1 MTKKILDNSFFLKKL
16 LNFSYYIFYLFVLL
30 IFFEVIVRILV
41 FFPTNSDVFKYGFK
55 KSVIF
60 DVVDL
65 SRLQI
70 VVFDKK
76 KNVKKGIIG
85 QIHPIS
91 GTNSVINIPHTFSH
105 DGKKHTITLV
115 KNNYNKSVVFNN
127 RAFRLEKV
135 VGGVGLDITI
145 TSAKSWFNSFLS
157 AKSKS
162 SVNSNEIPLSEAT
175 VVPFLITGSPN

>member
-1 MTKKILDNSFFLKKL
+1 MTKKILDNSFFLRKL

-76 KNVKKGIIG
+76 KNVKK
-85 QIHPIS
+85 
-91 GTNSVINIPHTFSH
+91 
-105 DGKKHTITLV
+105 K
-115 KNNYNKSVVFNN
+115 
-127 RAFRLEKV
+127 
-135 VGGVGLDITI
+135 
-145 TSAKSWFNSFLS
+145 
-157 AKSKS
+157 
-162 SVNSNEIPLSEAT
+162 
-175 VVPFLITGSPN
+175 